1 MPQDARYVEYSP
13 KKGYHYILVTT
24 LGMREYSYGHHNP
37 TLYKN
42 LAEINSKPSIILSA
56 NAVEWAILRVFSSF
70 CCVEWTATFE
80 QQSNSTGLSPHF
92 QLWLFSVLYF

>member
-1 MPQDARYVEYSP
+1 MGSN
-13 KKGYHYILVTT
+13 
-24 LGMREYSYGHHNP
+24 NP

-42 LAEINSKPSIILSA
+42 LAEINSKPSTILSV
-56 NAVEWAILRVFSSF
+56 NAVEWAILRVFSCF

-92 QLWLFSVLYF
+92 QLWLFSILYFNTKHTKVITYRVYATLIGVGLGRWSLTSA